1 MPVNLPW
8 HWCKHVSRR
17 VAITSAPDASGLFKA
32 EYLKHLKQTSASCA
46 GLVGNLVGVAPAT
59 AVFMAVYEPI
69 KQEVAKRVP
78 DNRSFLGPLT
88 AGAASGLAAS
98 LIRVPTEVVKQR
110 MQSGE

>member
-1 MPVNLPW
+1 M
-8 HWCKHVSRR
+8 
-17 VAITSAPDASGLFKA
+17 
-32 EYLKHLKQTSASCA
+32 
-46 GLVGNLVGVAPAT
+46 GVAPAT

-110 MQSGE
+110 MQSGVQFT

>member
-1 MPVNLPW
+1 M
-8 HWCKHVSRR
+8 
-17 VAITSAPDASGLFKA
+17 
-32 EYLKHLKQTSASCA
+32 
-46 GLVGNLVGVAPAT
+46 GVAPAT

-110 MQSGE
+110 MQSGVQFTRGCSRLGIRSLAIDTL

>member
-1 MPVNLPW
+1 
-8 HWCKHVSRR
+8 VS
-17 VAITSAPDASGLFKA
+17 F
-32 EYLKHLKQTSASCA
+32 A

-110 MQSGE
+110 MQSGVQFTRGCSRLGIRSLE